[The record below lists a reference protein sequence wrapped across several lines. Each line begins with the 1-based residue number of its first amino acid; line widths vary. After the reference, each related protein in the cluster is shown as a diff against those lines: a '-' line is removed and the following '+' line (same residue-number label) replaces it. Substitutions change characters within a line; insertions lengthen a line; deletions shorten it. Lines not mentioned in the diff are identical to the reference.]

1 MTFGEQFQKIKNSG
15 IKSKFDNLLSQFIN
29 LTNFYD
35 NGTTRILFNEDCPI
49 CNAEICHYQKYAEAN
64 DIELYFD
71 QLGKADLSVYG
82 VNKDQAAK
90 RLHVISD
97 GKILHGL
104 PAFRAIWTLMP
115 RYKLLAIVTNIP
127 VIREIATFTYDKILA
142 PILYKS
148 HLRRQAKK
156 AKQT

>member
-1 MTFGEQFQKIKNSG
+1 M
-15 IKSKFDNLLSQFIN
+15 
-29 LTNFYD
+29 
-35 NGTTRILFNEDCPI
+35 TTRILFNEDCPI

-104 PAFRAIWTLMP
+104 PAFRAVWTLMP
-115 RYKLLAIVTNIP
+115 RYKLLAIATNIP

>member
-1 MTFGEQFQKIKNSG
+1 MQKFVTIKNM
-15 IKSKFDNLLSQFIN
+15 
-29 LTNFYD
+29 
-35 NGTTRILFNEDCPI
+35 
-49 CNAEICHYQKYAEAN
+49 QKPN
-64 DIELYFD
+64 DIEIYFD
-71 QLGKADLSVYG
+71 QLGKANLSVYG
-82 VNKDQAAK
+82 VNKDEAAK

-142 PILYKS
+142 PILYKT